1 MFVEQSVTLLAELS
15 AAIGARLSML
25 FEQSTNAREA
35 QDRRDAMIAYQQSQA
50 KWLESTDR
58 TWKSASQ
65 IDLSASNTRLPA
77 LNLELIGNE
86 VVESKILSSRLSM
99 RILDKASW
107 EFNDLQVRIRT
118 LDGKEELDKNDIL
131 RPESFAQALLE
142 QWLSAGLSQEAW
154 LSVQDV
160 IQQSFGDKIVNAYKS
175 TNEFLIAQGVMKE
188 IDLRSNVKRS
198 PNAKGPSEETGATLP
213 GNLPSTQA
221 AQLGGGT
228 GFGGARLGGGGGGGG
243 GGSGSGGGSGVGGGG
258 GASAYA
264 TTQFGQPTFDPIGY
278 DSGQPEV
285 VARKSPMPPTTGA
298 MSRAGN
304 ANAQIAQHIAK
315 LRAQAAQYAAQQ
327 ASQNVSQQTARQTT
341 QQGANDLS
349 GFGTAAD
356 MPSAFNSGMTG
367 GGGGGGGVVGGSGS
381 GRAGGGGGGGGSGSG
396 SGSAGGGGSAT
407 GSSSGFS
414 SAGNQAGLTG
424 NSGGT
429 QGAQSGQSSSATSAT
444 SPTQGADRPGRSA
457 VAGYVSKDE
466 AQETRM
472 QTAATPLA
480 RSRMRAQGVMG
491 QLKNMLVQHVAGFD
505 NSNAPQ
511 ISPKL
516 SAAFAQ
522 SPAMRTPGYQRTQ
535 QAGGLAA
542 QSTGAYAA
550 PMYVGV
556 NAQIVEGM
564 QPAQVNNALRE
575 QTRELKKVADTDAE
589 KATIEIVALMFQSIL
604 SEERIPTGVRVWFA
618 RLQMPVLRLAL
629 SEAEFFGTMQH
640 PARKLI
646 DRMGSCVLGFDANV
660 GSAEL
665 EAEIKR
671 IVQTIEQYPE
681 TGRRVFQLVFDEF
694 EKFLGKFLTESK
706 ATAKVVSLAQ
716 QVEQKETAAIQY
728 TIELRKMLGNL
739 PLRDEIRE
747 FLFKVWAEVMALGA
761 MKNGGQHELTLAL
774 KQVAAD
780 LLWAASAKTS
790 RAERSKVIADLPD
803 LLKRLRAGMNLLGL
817 TAPVQEEHIKKL
829 SDTLAEAFMSKTAAM
844 DSAQVA
850 EVAQRIKHLEDF
862 VSEEEVGDLPL
873 DAESIEL
880 MLGIDMTGVEI
891 VSEGG
896 TDPTQAMRAWA
907 MELERGSWF
916 HLDHKGA
923 MAKVQYSWRSKRGQ
937 LFLFADTAGLT
948 YLFQIKRLAAYLQA
962 GLMAPVE
969 DETLTVRA
977 TRAAMSKIDA
987 NPDRLLAAA

>member
-1 MFVEQSVTLLAELS
+1 VSSPPVQRPANHAAIARQARAVYVEQSVKLLTELS
-15 AAIGARLSML
+15 TAIGTRLSTL
-25 FEQSTNAREA
+25 FEQSANAREA
-35 QDRRDAMIAYQQSQA
+35 QDRRDAMTAYQQGQV
-50 KWLESTDR
+50 KWLEGTDR
-58 TWKSASQ
+58 AWKNASQ
-65 IDLSASNTRLPA
+65 TDMSATSTRLPA

-86 VVESKILSSRLSM
+86 VVESKILSSRLAM
-99 RILDKASW
+99 RILDKSGQ

-118 LDGKEELDKNDIL
+118 LDGKDELDKTDIL
-131 RPESFAQALLE
+131 RPEAFAQTLLE
-142 QWLSAGLSQEAW
+142 QWLGAGLSQEAW

-160 IQQSFGDKIVNAYKS
+160 IQQSFGDKIVKAYKA

-188 IDLRSNVKRS
+188 IDLRGSLKRTPS
-198 PNAKGPSEETGATLP
+198 AKSATAGAGAGAAEPAHSQPGGLSTTQGFSASAP
-213 GNLPSTQA
+213 GN
-221 AQLGGGT
+221 
-228 GFGGARLGGGGGGGG
+228 
-243 GGSGSGGGSGVGGGG
+243 
-258 GASAYA
+258 AYA
-264 TTQFGQPTFDPIGY
+264 QTHYGQTGY
-278 DSGQPEV
+278 GQE
-285 VARKSPMPPTTGA
+285 APPQMQGRQGPPPTGA

-304 ANAQIAQHIAK
+304 ASSQVAQHIAK

-327 ASQNVSQQTARQTT
+327 AAQAQGAQQQAGTT
-341 QQGANDLS
+341 QQGSS
-349 GFGTAAD
+349 GFMSGFTSGAALPTGGGVMGSGSAMGGTSGMGGSGGMGGGSGGGYAAD
-356 MPSAFNSGMTG
+356 PGMVAAGRQRGIAGAGGAASGVGGMGGGGYVGGSG
-367 GGGGGGGVVGGSGS
+367 GGGGTSG
-381 GRAGGGGGGGGSGSG
+381 
-396 SGSAGGGGSAT
+396 T
-407 GSSSGFS
+407 GAS
-414 SAGNQAGLTG
+414 SAQGGQGAAQAG
-424 NSGGT
+424 
-429 QGAQSGQSSSATSAT
+429 AA
-444 SPTQGADRPGRSA
+444 RPGRSA
-457 VAGYVSKDE
+457 VASYVSQEE
-466 AQETRM
+466 AYETRM

-480 RSRMRAQGVMG
+480 RARMRAQGVMG
-491 QLKNMLVQHVAGFD
+491 QLKSMLVQRVAGFED
-505 NSNAPQ
+505 TRGPQ
-511 ISPKL
+511 MSPQL
-516 SAAFAQ
+516 AAAMAQ
-522 SPAMRTPGYQRTQ
+522 RPAAMRTPGYQRTQ
-535 QAGGLAA
+535 QGGA
-542 QSTGAYAA
+542 QTQQGAEMQAA

-556 NAQIVEGM
+556 SAQIVEGM

-575 QTRELKKVADTDAE
+575 QTKELKKVADTDGE

-629 SEAEFFGTMQH
+629 SEPEFFGTMQH

-706 ATAKVVSLAQ
+706 VTAKVVSLAQ

-728 TIELRKMLGNL
+728 TIELRKMLGNM

-747 FLFKVWAEVMALGA
+747 FLFKVWAEVLALAA
-761 MKNGGQHELTLAL
+761 MKNGGQHESTLAL

-780 LLWAASAKTS
+780 LLWAASAKAS
-790 RAERSKVIADLPD
+790 RAERAKVIADLPD
-803 LLKRLRAGMNLLGL
+803 LLKRLRTGMNMLGL
-817 TAPVQEEHIKKL
+817 TAPVQDEHIKKL

-844 DSAQVA
+844 DSSQVA
-850 EVAQRIKHLEDF
+850 EVAQRIRHLEDF

-891 VSEGG
+891 ISEGG
-896 TDPTQAMRAWA
+896 SDPTQAMRAWA
-907 MELERGSWF
+907 LELERGSWF
-916 HLDHKGA
+916 HLDHKGK
-923 MAKVQYSWRSKRGQ
+923 MAKVQYSWRSKKGQ
-937 LFLFADTAGLT
+937 LFLFADTSGLT
-948 YLFQIKRLAAYLQA
+948 YLFQLKRLAAYLQA